1 MDLNRQLDALRSVI
15 ESLTNDTTLQQQTI
29 QSLQQKLHETLHDQ
43 HTADQQRQES
53 EQLLIQ
59 AQEENQRLVGEM
71 SRLISTE
78 LAQRL
83 LQVRKWVGTRS
94 GCVFECVMTLL

>member
-1 MDLNRQLDALRSVI
+1 MNLNRQLDTLRSVI
-15 ESLTNDTTLQQQTI
+15 ETLTNDTTLQQQTI
-29 QSLQQKLHETLHDQ
+29 QTLQQKLHETLRDQ

-59 AQEENQRLVGEM
+59 TQEENQRLVGEM
-71 SRLISTE
+71 SRLTSTE

-83 LQVRKWVGTRS
+83 LQVRKWVGIRERV
-94 GCVFECVMTLL
+94 CH